1 MLRFLLVLI
10 GLWRAE
16 HRPSGFKRKPQAFGG
31 LWLGKLCYVFA
42 ELLVHMPHPEPGHAN
57 YIGMPHEYD
66 GSHRGAFR
74 GFFARVGK
82 HDFNSLIEV
91 IGV

>member
-1 MLRFLLVLI
+1 
-10 GLWRAE
+10 
-16 HRPSGFKRKPQAFGG
+16 
-31 LWLGKLCYVFA
+31 
-42 ELLVHMPHPEPGHAN
+42 MPHPEPGHAN

-82 HDFNSLIEV
+82 HGSNSLIGLKLGCSLSGETFLRKEKFPRLLFRPRHRV
-91 IGV
+91 LSPFNGNMRTFQEMK